1 MTTVENRIR
10 GVLIGTAL
18 GDAMGMPT
26 EYWTQA
32 MIDEVFPEGVKK
44 FYPTQSQDFFG
55 RTMRAGEITDDT
67 ANTMLVLDTL
77 VESKGRFSTEKYIN
91 KLIEWKNSMPT
102 SALVIG
108 PSTAK
113 ALELIAKG
121 VSMKITGKYGT
132 TNGSAMK
139 VSPIGIVSDYKHLEE
154 LADEVESLCLPTH
167 NTGIAI
173 AGACV
178 IAACISYVTSGGNDL
193 DELWNIAIVAAEIGQ
208 KRGFSIPCPSLV
220 KRIEKAREIA
230 TKYDLSEARKMIY
243 EELGTGVET
252 IETIPA
258 VLAMIQLAKGD
269 PMIAAQL
276 CASLGGD
283 TDTIG
288 AISCAICGGMNPD
301 FDESLV
307 KFLEDTNDLIF
318 TLKASEI
325 KKYSPFND

>member
-32 MIDEVFPEGVKK
+32 LIDEVFPEGVKK
-44 FYPTQSQDFFG
+44 FYPTQMQDFFG
-55 RTMRAGEITDDT
+55 RTMRAGEVTDDT
-67 ANTMLVLDTL
+67 VNTMLVLDTL
-77 VESKGRFSTEKYIN
+77 VESKGRFNTEKYIS
-91 KLIEWKNSMPT
+91 KLTEWKNSMPS

-113 ALELIAKG
+113 ALELIEKG

-139 VSPIGIVSDYKHLEE
+139 VSPIGIVSDYKHLEKLAETVE
-154 LADEVESLCLPTH
+154 LLCLPTH

-178 IAACISYVTSGGNDL
+178 IATCISYVTSGGNDL
-193 DELWNIAIVAAEIGQ
+193 DELWNISLAAAEAGQ

-220 KRIEKAREIA
+220 KRIKKAHQI
-230 TKYDLSEARKMIY
+230 TTNFTSWEARKMTY

-288 AISCAICGGMNPD
+288 AICCAICGGMNPD

-307 KFLEDTNDLIF
+307 KFLEDTNDLNF

-325 KKYSPFND
+325 TKYSPFNK